1 MVRGMTTPVRD
12 QTVGAYMEA
21 LASTAAVPGGGSAA
35 ALAAAMGA
43 SLVSMVAKLSAKKTK
58 VNEDREILAGLVPQF
73 DELAARLLELSQ
85 ADVDAYRALIDA
97 RKSGAQGD
105 ALGRAYELAADVPLE
120 VATAAARGLALLPE
134 VSKRAWDM
142 TASDLA
148 VGSELL
154 ETGLS
159 GALGNVAINLPEL
172 RGDAAARIERAYLE
186 LRSLQAQ

>member
-1 MVRGMTTPVRD
+1 MTAVKE
-12 QTVGAYMEA
+12 QAVGDYLQA

-43 SLVSMVAKLSAKKTK
+43 ALVSMVAKLSARK
-58 VNEDREILAGLVPQF
+58 VRALEDREILNGLVPQF
-73 DELAARLLELSQ
+73 DQLAARLLELSQ
-85 ADVDAYRALIDA
+85 ADVDAYRAVIDA
-97 RKSGAQGD
+97 RKSGAQGE
-105 ALGRAYELAADVPLE
+105 ALGRAYERAADVPLE

-134 VSKRAWDM
+134 VSKRAWEM

-172 RGDAAARIERAYLE
+172 QGDAAARIERAYLE
-186 LRSLQAQ
+186 LRTLKAQ

>member
-1 MVRGMTTPVRD
+1 MTAVKD
-12 QTVGAYMEA
+12 QTIGDYLRA

-43 SLVSMVAKLSAKKTK
+43 ALVSMVAKLSAKKAK
-58 VNEDREILAGLVPQF
+58 GNEDRVLLEGLVP
-73 DELAARLLELSQ
+73 ELDQLSTRLLQLSQ
-85 ADVDAYRALIDA
+85 DDVDAYRAVIDT

-105 ALGRAYELAADVPLE
+105 ALARAYERAAEVPLAS
-120 VATAAARGLALLPE
+120 ATAAARGLALVPE
-134 VSKRAWDM
+134 VSKRAWEM

-154 ETGLS
+154 ETGFA

-172 RGDAAARIERAYLE
+172 RGEAAARIERAYLE
-186 LRSLQAQ
+186 LRTLKAQ

>member
-1 MVRGMTTPVRD
+1 MTAVRD
-12 QTVGAYMEA
+12 QTLGDYVQA

-43 SLVSMVAKLSAKKTK
+43 SLVSMVAKLSARKADTE
-58 VNEDREILAGLVPQF
+58 EDREVLTGLAPEL
-73 DELAARLLELSQ
+73 DRLAARLLELSQ
-85 ADVDAYRALIDA
+85 EDIDAYRAVIEA
-97 RKSGAQGD
+97 RKSGAKGETL
-105 ALGRAYELAADVPLE
+105 ARAYERAAEVPLE
-120 VATAAARGLALLPE
+120 AARAAARAIALLPE
-134 VSKRAWDM
+134 VSRRAWEM

-172 RGDAAARIERAYLE
+172 RGDAAVRVEAAYRA
-186 LRSLQAQ
+186 LRKDVDG

>member
-1 MVRGMTTPVRD
+1 MTAVKD
-12 QTVGAYMEA
+12 QTIGDYVQA

-43 SLVSMVAKLSAKKTK
+43 ALLSMVAKLSAKKAK
-58 VNEDREILAGLVPQF
+58 VNEDRVVLERLVP
-73 DELAARLLELSQ
+73 ELDQLATRLLQLSQ
-85 ADVDAYRALIDA
+85 DDVDAYRAVIDA

-105 ALGRAYELAADVPLE
+105 ALARAYERAAEVPLAA
-120 VATAAARGLALLPE
+120 ATAAARALALLPE
-134 VSKRAWDM
+134 VSKRAWEM

-154 ETGLS
+154 ETGFA

-172 RGDAAARIERAYLE
+172 QGEAAARIERAYLE
-186 LRSLQAQ
+186 LRTVKAQ